1 MQTRQLVMCQ
11 SSEYSNCRNPELNTY
26 KLIQPESDML
36 IVETCINKHFNIVSD
51 VGGPCSQQGMF
62 NIEIKLSNISLN

>member
-1 MQTRQLVMCQ
+1 
-11 SSEYSNCRNPELNTY
+11 
-26 KLIQPESDML
+26 ML
-36 IVETCINKHFNIVSD
+36 IVETCINKYFNIVSD